1 MLGIFDGFSQL
12 FEIVFTID
20 VEFNIVDLTD
30 GCEWIITN
38 VMIDGV
44 LSLVEIVEKS
54 KIVSDVLALNEEFSV
69 VRDEEDSKGLRDL
82 REFFN
87 PEWFSKGYK
96 FFEIFLFL
104 MAV

>member
-1 MLGIFDGFSQL
+1 
-12 FEIVFTID
+12 
-20 VEFNIVDLTD
+20 
-30 GCEWIITN
+30 
-38 VMIDGV
+38 MIDGV

-87 PEWFSKGYK
+87 PE
-96 FFEIFLFL
+96 
-104 MAV
+104 